1 MLGLTT
7 KGGRVKLLLQI
18 TALACLA
25 QTGVALAV
33 QPLDFSY
40 RITGQGKQRPILVFN
55 DGANIYVQ
63 PNPEADADVRIVG
76 AAAQREGAYFV
87 IRGLPDSFAVEGK
100 KGRSEV
106 TYEKRASAP
115 TISTTT
121 VAQAPASPAIPTTP
135 PTPPTH
141 RPAEATPK
149 APAPVAA
156 PSVASPENKET
167 CVHEQQL
174 QESAFVVSFKANSS
188 ELSATVTEQLAQI
201 VPDTTSVNSIT
212 IMPDAETAK
221 LATERGAAIKR
232 YFVKRGM
239 ASDNITI
246 EPARNTGIGVEVVV
260 VSRVGA
266 ICKPTG
272 IAVRYKSAA
281 AVTLVGNADAKVF
294 LEQLC
299 AAAGMAPLK
308 TEGVAVPLPVS
319 LNNINHPMIDVLKE
333 IGAKLGARADVIY
346 RKNEITLRYNA
357 SSSQLPTK

>member
-1 MLGLTT
+1 M
-7 KGGRVKLLLQI
+7 KLLLQI

-25 QTGVALAV
+25 QTSVALAV

-55 DGANIYVQ
+55 DGSNVFVQ

-76 AAAQREGAYFV
+76 AVAQREGAYFV
-87 IRGLPDSFAVEGK
+87 IRGLPDSFSVEGK

-106 TYEKRASAP
+106 IYEKRAPAQ

-121 VAQAPASPAIPTTP
+121 VAQVPVSPVIPP
-135 PTPPTH
+135 
-141 RPAEATPK
+141 RPVGAAPK
-149 APAPVAA
+149 APVPVVAT
-156 PSVASPENKET
+156 PSPVKENKEA

-174 QESAFVVSFKANSS
+174 QESAFVVSFKSNSS

-201 VPDTTSVNSIT
+201 VPDTSAVNSIS

-221 LATERGAAIKR
+221 LATERGAAVKR
-232 YFVKRGM
+232 YFVKRGV
-239 ASDNITI
+239 AADNITI
-246 EPARNTGIGVEVVV
+246 DTARNTGIGVEVVV

-272 IAVRYKSAA
+272 IAVKYKSPA

-308 TEGVAVPLPVS
+308 TEGTATPLPLS

-333 IGAKLGARADVIY
+333 IGAKLGTRADVIY

-357 SSSQLPTK
+357 SSSPLPTK